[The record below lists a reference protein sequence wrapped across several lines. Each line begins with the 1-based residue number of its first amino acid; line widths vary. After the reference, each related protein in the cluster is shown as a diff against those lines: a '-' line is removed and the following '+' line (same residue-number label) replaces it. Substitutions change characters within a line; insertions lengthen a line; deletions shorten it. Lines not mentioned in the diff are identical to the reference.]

1 MTESRRSNGTFTH
14 CHCGSAM
21 LAPMANLSAKPRRP
35 QPRSWRTPIA
45 DVPTD
50 GSVEMIFEALL
61 PIPGQAAHWLL
72 MRRRIA
78 DLCLKIHDRQK
89 ASKLYRELMAI
100 CEQQEMN
107 RPRGGSSSR

>member
-1 MTESRRSNGTFTH
+1 MHDGIASQQRHVYPLPLR
-14 CHCGSAM
+14 
-21 LAPMANLSAKPRRP
+21 LSDACPYGK
-35 QPRSWRTPIA
+35 PRSWRTPIA

-78 DLCLKIHDRQK
+78 DLCLKIPDRQK